1 MIQNDLILRKEAKQ
15 LSEKESKQETKF
27 DFNEERMGKQTV
39 IQSSKVDCA
48 LKFNTLRNKAVKP
61 TESIGYEIGRVVGD
75 SKSSLLGSG

>member
-39 IQSSKVDCA
+39 IQSSKVD
-48 LKFNTLRNKAVKP
+48 
-61 TESIGYEIGRVVGD
+61 
-75 SKSSLLGSG
+75 